1 MDQKFLKHLISEC
14 PLTDFSEN
22 GNVTERQLQ
31 LDKYLEQFTD
41 FLYQNEPQLME
52 HFWREYIASSGI
64 VLLQNSEMLRRC
76 FIFLDSA
83 VSIYNYSARKSRGK
97 RNSQIAEHVSVQ
109 LQNDLNQYK
118 SILLLAMNGCFNSV
132 IVEYRSLYESF
143 VIGQYLVLNPDLVPV
158 YKDHLQFLRYHLTQL
173 VGNSTPEWDK
183 IHDAY
188 LSKYGQEFAE
198 NYGWTKSKI
207 PNKKDRK
214 IGTLVKACN
223 LENSFTV
230 LYKFACSYVHSSA
243 FSVSTRTDLRQIKVF
258 FEAAMHIIE
267 SEIND
272 YLRESKLPTRDAVIM
287 RNILLFLYQDFKDLN
302 NKNNSKH

>member
-1 MDQKFLKHLISEC
+1 
-14 PLTDFSEN
+14 
-22 GNVTERQLQ
+22 
-31 LDKYLEQFTD
+31 
-41 FLYQNEPQLME
+41 ME
-52 HFWREYIASSGI
+52 HFWSEYIASSE
-64 VLLQNSEMLRRC
+64 VALLQTSEMLRRC
-76 FIFLDSA
+76 FIFLDCA
-83 VSIYNYSARKSRGK
+83 VSIYNYSARKSRNK
-97 RNSQIAEHVSVQ
+97 KNSQIAEHVSVQ

-198 NYGWTKSKI
+198 NYGWTKDKI

-214 IGTLVKACN
+214 IGTLAKECD
-223 LENSFTV
+223 LEDSFTV
-230 LYKFACSYVHSSA
+230 LYKFSSSYVHSSA
-243 FSVSTRTDLRQIKVF
+243 FSVSTRTDLSQIKVF

-267 SEIND
+267 AEIND

-287 RNILLFLYQDFKDLN
+287 RNILLFLYQDFKDLD